1 MNEAMGLTAA
11 DVAAVTRNDG
21 YDNGFGNGGWWIW
34 IILIAFLFCGNGWG
48 RNNDTA
54 TTAGENAFLS
64 DEFVKRDIFNTNQN
78 VSNTACQTQ
87 RDVLESRYTTQLGL
101 QQMQAQQLC
110 IAAVGHHTAGRQA
123 AIVQRQFHP
132 KLRLHHIGLC
142 GDLLQQLAQ
151 VQRIEPRVLL
161 GAQKIQQRHHFVH
174 SAVQPCRRSADI
186 VHRLSGLL
194 VGTHMR
200 KVLVQIFAIASD
212 QAQCMEACLFHILLR
227 DRLRSQCTRLVLPH
241 LLHTLVPPVFYAQ
254 SSF

>member
-101 QQMQAQQLC
+101 QQMQAQQQACCCETQKEVLQNRYD
-110 IAAVGHHTAGRQA
+110 AA
-123 AIVQRQFHP
+123 
-132 KLRLHHIGLC
+132 LM
-142 GDLLQQLAQ
+142 AQ
-151 VQRIEPRVLL
+151 N
-161 GAQKIQQRHHFVH
+161 
-174 SAVQPCRRSADI
+174 
-186 VHRLSGLL
+186 
-194 VGTHMR
+194 M
-200 KVLVQIFAIASD
+200 
-212 QAQCMEACLFHILLR
+212 QAQMAQCCCDIKETILADGQATRQLMQDNTIQNLR
-227 DRLRSQCTRLVLPH
+227 DKLADRDRDLQLSNFQISQVSQTKNIVDAVRPFPTPAYITACRYGSYNGYSYGCCNCGSVN
-241 LLHTLVPPVFYAQ
+241 V
-254 SSF
+254 